1 MNPLDLVSNNADLSL
16 VNTIGDDCRVYR
28 ETSGRYVVQMNG
40 DVPRRIVVATLACA
54 YAICQEWQNRDGEKP
69 GVVPSP

>member
-1 MNPLDLVSNNADLSL
+1 MNLPDLVSNNADLSL

-40 DVPRRIVVATLACA
+40 DIPRRNVVATLACA
-54 YAICQEWQNRDGEKP
+54 YAICQEWQNKDGEKSRM
-69 GVVPSP
+69 VPSP